1 MTESY
6 PLHWPQGRPRTL
18 NPERSRFKAPSFAVA
33 VKKLMAEL
41 QRLGAR
47 EIILSTNMPL
57 KADGMPY
64 ANRNR
69 PRDQAVAV
77 YFTYAKT
84 PMCFACDRW
93 DTLEDNM
100 QAIHHT
106 IAALRGIA
114 RWGTGDM
121 LRAAFTGFQA
131 IAGPRARE
139 WWEVL
144 DCDRLQPL
152 AEIEAQYKR
161 LARIHHPDNGGNA
174 DTMAQ
179 LNNAIAVAR
188 TEKSR

>member
-6 PLHWPQGRPRTL
+6 PLHWPQGRPRTV
-18 NPERSRFKAPSFAVA
+18 NPERSRFKSPSFAVA
-33 VKKLMAEL
+33 VRQLMAEL
-41 QRLGAR
+41 QRLGASQV
-47 EIILSTNMPL
+47 ILSSNIPL
-57 KADGMPY
+57 KLDGMPY
-64 ANRNR
+64 ASRTR
-69 PRDQAVAV
+69 PRDQGVAV
-77 YFTYAKT
+77 YFTYANN

-93 DTLEDNM
+93 DSIEDNM

-106 IAALRGIA
+106 IEALRGIA

-131 IAGPRARE
+131 IAGPRPRE

-152 AEIEAQYKR
+152 VEIEAQYKR